1 MYSEILFIAYAN
13 NIYTDLDRHF
23 DESARSEIKTL
34 KKHVKE
40 VNGMSGVRLREG
52 ESFDSLMKRFR
63 KVLAKDGIL
72 QDVKRVQFYEK
83 PSERRKKELLA
94 ARRRLLRKMKRE
106 G

>member
-1 MYSEILFIAYAN
+1 
-13 NIYTDLDRHF
+13 
-23 DESARSEIKTL
+23 
-34 KKHVKE
+34 
-40 VNGMSGVRLREG
+40 MSGVRLREG